1 MNRTISRGCVALCLF
16 GGLITTQLFAQ
27 FQPISTPGAIASL
40 FGSNNAFTAAATTKI
55 LDPQQNEIMV
65 MPLSYAFLAGKAR
78 SEVDMTQVT
87 GKSIAPESKAVFK
100 QMGVDRMVT
109 ITRPDKQAMMI
120 VYPGLAAYA
129 ETPLS
134 AADIQ
139 TAKAGTETVDGHPCR
154 KEKLTISSKDTRQ
167 EGFVW
172 RATDL
177 KDFPIKIQLSHT
189 NGSAI
194 TSYSNIKF
202 DKPDAKLFEPPA
214 EFDKYDSVEKMLQVG
229 MMKRLPR

>member
-1 MNRTISRGCVALCLF
+1 MNRQVSCRLIALCIF
-16 GGLITTQLFAQ
+16 SAAMTSKLFAQ
-27 FQPISTPGAIASL
+27 FQPISTPGAIAGL
-40 FGSNNAFTAAATTKI
+40 FGSNNAFTAVATTRI

-65 MPLSYAFLAGKAR
+65 MPMTYAFLAGKAR

-109 ITRPDKQAMMI
+109 ITRPDKQAMII

-129 ETPLS
+129 QTPLS
-134 AADIQ
+134 AADVQ
-139 TAKAGTETVDGHPCR
+139 TASAGTETVDGHPCR
-154 KEKLTISSKDTRQ
+154 KEKLTISSKDSKQ

-189 NGSAI
+189 NGLAI
-194 TSYSNIKF
+194 TSYSNVKF
-202 DKPDAKLFEPPA
+202 DKPDAKLFEPTA
-214 EFDKYDSVEKMLQVG
+214 EFDKYDSVEQMLQIG
-229 MMKRLPR
+229 MMKRLPK

>member
-1 MNRTISRGCVALCLF
+1 MNRTWSCWLIALCIF
-16 GGLITTQLFAQ
+16 KGPTCQLFAQ
-27 FQPISTPGAIASL
+27 FQPISTPGAIAGL
-40 FGSNNAFTAAATTKI
+40 FGSNNAFTAVATTKI

-65 MPLSYAFLAGKAR
+65 MPMSYAFLSGKAR

-109 ITRPDKQAMMI
+109 ITRPDKQAMVI
-120 VYPGLAAYA
+120 VYPGLASYA

-134 AADIQ
+134 PADVQ
-139 TAKAGTETVDGHPCR
+139 TANASSETVDGHPCR
-154 KEKLTISSKDTRQ
+154 KEKLSISSKDSKQ

-189 NGSAI
+189 NGTTV
-194 TSYSNIKF
+194 TSYTNIKF
-202 DKPDAKLFEPPA
+202 NKPDAKLFEPPA

>member
-1 MNRTISRGCVALCLF
+1 MNRIVRRAFVALCMF
-16 GGLITTQLFAQ
+16 GSVITQLFAQ
-27 FQPISTPGAIASL
+27 FQPISTPGAIAGL

-55 LDPQQNEIMV
+55 LDPQQQTEIMV
-65 MPLSYAFLAGKAR
+65 MPMTYAFLAGKAR
-78 SEVDMTQVT
+78 SEVDMTQVS
-87 GKSIAPESKAVFK
+87 GKSLAPGSNAIFK

-109 ITRPDKQAMMI
+109 ITRPDKQVMII
-120 VYPGLAAYA
+120 VYPGLASYA

-134 AADIQ
+134 AADVQ
-139 TAKAGTETVDGHPCR
+139 TANAGTEMVDGHPCR
-154 KEKLTISSKDTRQ
+154 KEKLTISSRDNKQ

-189 NGSAI
+189 NGATV
-194 TSYSNIKF
+194 TSYTNIKF
-202 DKPDAKLFEPPA
+202 DKPDLKLFEPPV
-214 EFDKYDSVEKMLQVG
+214 EFDKYDSVEQMLQVG